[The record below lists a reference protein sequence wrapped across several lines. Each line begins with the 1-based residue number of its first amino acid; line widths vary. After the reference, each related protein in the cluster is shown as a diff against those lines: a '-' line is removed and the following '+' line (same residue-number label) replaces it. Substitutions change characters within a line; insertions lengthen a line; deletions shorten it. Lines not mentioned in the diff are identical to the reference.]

1 MSADADGG
9 AGPPAAAEVTGRRQ
23 RAAGGQPP
31 RPHGR
36 RFSGLATDPLP
47 DEPDRPAGGPA
58 SLGPVWA
65 GRGRGRAGESPRL
78 FVADATAVVLDWARR
93 RQLGAGSATG
103 IALALAGI
111 AATWLSAGHAGAL
124 RGAVALWGSYLVLA
138 AGRSLA
144 REPAEFAAPPAGGAA
159 AVPGRWLTALGLSL
173 VQAAAIAGLVLGAH
187 TAARP
192 APWTLGTA
200 LLGLVTA
207 RAVMTACS
215 VPPGFAALPPGTP
228 AGRAA
233 AAAVTMAPGG
243 QLLVIGVV
251 TPVWGART
259 ALLVLL
265 GWAIASLAYGLA
277 GQAAPLAAS
286 DASRT
291 RPTALIRRLRDDGA
305 LARRLGALVQGKL
318 VPLPPALLGLAAVTA
333 LAVVGLHDLSAP
345 LFVGPAVV
353 LLLAAPG
360 SASPHAGRADW
371 LLPVLL
377 AGAQVLFLQAV
388 GAGAPVPGPVTF
400 VAVAALAL
408 RYADLCCAYRPV
420 LLAMPRRGARP
431 SREHGSELG
440 WEGRVLAAGLFAA
453 AGLAL
458 PGYLALAA
466 WLVLLTGAKLVRSCL
481 AEPASELSAGP
492 A

>member
-1 MSADADGG
+1 MSTDRDG
-9 AGPPAAAEVTGRRQ
+9 AGQAGAAEVTGRRQ
-23 RAAGGQPP
+23 RTAGGDSP

-36 RFSGLATDPLP
+36 RFTGPAGEVLP
-47 DEPDRPAGGPA
+47 GEPGEPAGGPA
-58 SLGPVWA
+58 SLGPAWA

-124 RGAVALWGSYLVLA
+124 RGTVALWGSYLVLA

-144 REPAEFAAPPAGGAA
+144 REPAEFRAPPAGGAA

-173 VQAAAIAGLVLGAH
+173 VQAAAITGLVLGAQ
-187 TAARP
+187 AARP

-215 VPPGFAALPPGTP
+215 VPPGFAALPPGSL

-291 RPTALIRRLRDDGA
+291 RPTSLIRRLRDDGA

-420 LLAMPRRGARP
+420 LLAMPRRGAQP